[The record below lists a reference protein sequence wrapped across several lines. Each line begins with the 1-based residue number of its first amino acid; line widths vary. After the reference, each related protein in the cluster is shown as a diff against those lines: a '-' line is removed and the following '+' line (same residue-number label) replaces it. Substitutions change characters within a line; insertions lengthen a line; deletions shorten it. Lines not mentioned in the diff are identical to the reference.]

1 MKVHS
6 VFHVSL
12 LKSYQV
18 NELPGKVQT
27 SSLSVTV
34 ITEKEETEKYEVEVI
49 LRMRL
54 FYRNLQYLI

>member
-12 LKSYQV
+12 LESYQV
-18 NELPGKVQT
+18 NELLSRIQVPP
-27 SSLSVTV
+27 LSVTV
-34 ITEKEETEKYEVEVI
+34 ITEKEETEEYEVKVI